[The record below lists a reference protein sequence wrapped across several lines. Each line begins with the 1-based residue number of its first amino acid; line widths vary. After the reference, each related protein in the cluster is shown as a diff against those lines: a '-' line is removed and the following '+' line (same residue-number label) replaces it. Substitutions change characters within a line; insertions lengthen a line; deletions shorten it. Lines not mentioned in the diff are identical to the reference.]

1 MRMKCRRGV
10 GVSQFWKMFYRV
22 FFDKTFYNFD
32 KESSSQQN
40 IFQIQPNFVLKQ
52 KSKNEENKIFR

>member
-1 MRMKCRRGV
+1 
-10 GVSQFWKMFYRV
+10 MFYRV

>member
-1 MRMKCRRGV
+1 
-10 GVSQFWKMFYRV
+10 MFYRV

-32 KESSSQQN
+32 KESSSQHK

-52 KSKNEENKIFR
+52 KTQNEENKIF